1 MTNQP
6 AKPNWRMAGVTVPEV
21 EEYLYA
27 MLPPRDEVL
36 AEMEVEAGKNDIAI
50 VGPAVARVLYQLAV
64 ISGAKKI
71 FEMGSAIG
79 YSAVWFARAAGP
91 QAEVYFTDS
100 DPKNVDLAKENFRK
114 AGLTDRVHILLGD
127 AVELIDTVSGEFDII
142 LIDVFKRQYPAAL
155 KKSLPRLKHGGLVI
169 ADNVLWSGKV
179 TEPAKDDDTRGVVEF
194 NKMVYSSSELFPV
207 IVPLRDGVA
216 VCCKA

>member
-1 MTNQP
+1 IRRTMANLLTP
-6 AKPNWRMAGVTVPEV
+6 AIEKYLAEV
-21 EEYLYA
+21 
-27 MLPPRDEVL
+27 LPPRDSVL
-36 AEMEVEAGKNDIAI
+36 TDMEAYARKHDVPII
-50 VGPAVARVLYQLAV
+50 GPECGRLLYLLTQ
-64 ISGAKKI
+64 ISGAKRI

-100 DPKNVDLAKENFRK
+100 DPKNVALAKENFRK
-114 AGLTDRVHILLGD
+114 AGLTDRVHISLGD

>member
-1 MTNQP
+1 MANILTP
-6 AKPNWRMAGVTVPEV
+6 AVEKYLAEV
-21 EEYLYA
+21 V
-27 MLPPRDEVL
+27 PPRDAVV
-36 AEMEVEAGKNDIAI
+36 ADMERYAREHNVPII
-50 VGPAVARVLYQLAV
+50 GPECGRLLYLLTQ
-64 ISGAKKI
+64 ISGAKRI

-100 DPKNVDLAKENFRK
+100 DPKNVELAKENFRK

-194 NKMVYSSSELFPV
+194 NKMVYSSRELFPV

>member
-1 MTNQP
+1 MANILAP
-6 AKPNWRMAGVTVPEV
+6 AVEKYLAEV
-21 EEYLYA
+21 V
-27 MLPPRDEVL
+27 PPRDAVV
-36 AEMEVEAGKNDIAI
+36 ADMERYAREHNVPII
-50 VGPAVARVLYQLAV
+50 GPECGRLLYLLTQ
-64 ISGAKKI
+64 ISGAKRI

-100 DPKNVDLAKENFRK
+100 DPKNVELAKENFRK

-194 NKMVYSSSELFPV
+194 NKMVYSSGELFPV

>member
-1 MTNQP
+1 MANILTP
-6 AKPNWRMAGVTVPEV
+6 AVEKYLAEV
-21 EEYLYA
+21 V
-27 MLPPRDEVL
+27 PPRDAVV
-36 AEMEVEAGKNDIAI
+36 ADMERYAREHNVPII
-50 VGPAVARVLYQLAV
+50 GPECGRLLYLLTQ
-64 ISGAKKI
+64 ISGAKRI
-71 FEMGSAIG
+71 FEMGSATG

-100 DPKNVDLAKENFRK
+100 DPKNVELAKENFRK

>member
-1 MTNQP
+1 MANILIP
-6 AKPNWRMAGVTVPEV
+6 AIEKYLAEV
-21 EEYLYA
+21 V
-27 MLPPRDEVL
+27 PPRDAVV
-36 AEMEVEAGKNDIAI
+36 ADMERYAREHNVPII
-50 VGPAVARVLYQLAV
+50 GPECGRLLYLLTQ
-64 ISGAKKI
+64 ISGAKRI

-100 DPKNVDLAKENFRK
+100 DPKNVELAKENFRK

-194 NKMVYSSSELFPV
+194 NKMVYSSRELFPV

>member
-1 MTNQP
+1 
-6 AKPNWRMAGVTVPEV
+6 MANILTPVVEKYLAEV
-21 EEYLYA
+21 V
-27 MLPPRDEVL
+27 PPRDAVV
-36 AEMEVEAGKNDIAI
+36 ADMERYAREHNVPII
-50 VGPAVARVLYQLAV
+50 GPECGRLLYLLTQ
-64 ISGAKKI
+64 ISGAKRI

-100 DPKNVDLAKENFRK
+100 DPKNVELAKENFRK

-194 NKMVYSSSELFPV
+194 NKMVYSSGELFPV

>member
-1 MTNQP
+1 MANILIP
-6 AKPNWRMAGVTVPEV
+6 AIEKYLAEV
-21 EEYLYA
+21 V
-27 MLPPRDEVL
+27 PPRDAVV
-36 AEMEVEAGKNDIAI
+36 ADMERYAREHNVPII
-50 VGPAVARVLYQLAV
+50 GPECGRLLYLLTQ
-64 ISGAKKI
+64 ISGAKRI

-100 DPKNVDLAKENFRK
+100 DPKNVELAKENFRK

-142 LIDVFKRQYPAAL
+142 LIDVFKRQYPAAV

-194 NKMVYSSSELFPV
+194 NKMVYSSDELFPV

>member
-1 MTNQP
+1 MANILTP
-6 AKPNWRMAGVTVPEV
+6 AVEKYLAEV
-21 EEYLYA
+21 V
-27 MLPPRDEVL
+27 PPRDAVV
-36 AEMEVEAGKNDIAI
+36 ADMERYAREHNVPII
-50 VGPAVARVLYQLAV
+50 GPECGRLLYLLTQ
-64 ISGAKKI
+64 ISGAKRI

-100 DPKNVDLAKENFRK
+100 DPKNVELAKENFRK

-194 NKMVYSSSELFPV
+194 NNMVYSSGELFPV